1 MKKNHFRFLALLLL
15 ALLTGCGGGEGAG
28 GTTTTSSTSATTP
41 TTTGPT
47 LLSIVVTPINPVI
60 GIGTSLQFTVT
71 GTYSDG
77 TTSAPKTGVTWSSSS
92 SSVDTLFTTGL
103 VTGKT
108 AGVATITATVGTVNG
123 STQLTVNGPYIA
135 VSAGGTHTVAL
146 KSDATLF
153 AWGSNRWGQL
163 GDGTTTDKLVPTL
176 SGTALTWS
184 SVSAGEFHTA
194 AIRPDGTLWAWGFNQ
209 NGQLG
214 DGSFDAKLAPTKIGD
229 AATWVAASAGAAHT
243 VALRKDGT
251 LWAWGRNF
259 SGQLGD
265 GSTIDRPVP
274 TAVPIP
280 LGKPTTTTWTAV
292 SAGATHTCG
301 RLSDGTIACWGSNT
315 NGQLGDGTTT
325 QRLLP
330 TAVSGFSAVSVS
342 AGGYHTLAIQADGA
356 LFSWG
361 ANDKGQLGHSPILA
375 AVNTPTRV
383 GLLTNWA
390 IVSAGGNHS
399 LAINSDRSLY
409 AWGSNSNGQLGDGT
423 TTDRP
428 APTQITVPSITPP
441 AVVHWLSIAGGKSHT
456 ATIRDD
462 GTLWTW
468 GLNANGQLG
477 DGSFVD
483 RSVPTLLP

>member
-1 MKKNHFRFLALLLL
+1 MKKNSFRFLALLLL
-15 ALLTGCGGGEGAG
+15 AVLAGCGGGEGAG

-47 LLSIVVTPINPVI
+47 LLSLAVTPINPVI

-146 KSDATLF
+146 KSNATLF

-184 SVSAGEFHTA
+184 YVSAGEFHTA

-214 DGSFDAKLAPTKIGD
+214 DGSFVDKL
-229 AATWVAASAGAAHT
+229 
-243 VALRKDGT
+243 
-251 LWAWGRNF
+251 
-259 SGQLGD
+259 
-265 GSTIDRPVP
+265 
-274 TAVPIP
+274 
-280 LGKPTTTTWTAV
+280 
-292 SAGATHTCG
+292 
-301 RLSDGTIACWGSNT
+301 
-315 NGQLGDGTTT
+315 
-325 QRLLP
+325 
-330 TAVSGFSAVSVS
+330 
-342 AGGYHTLAIQADGA
+342 
-356 LFSWG
+356 
-361 ANDKGQLGHSPILA
+361 
-375 AVNTPTRV
+375 
-383 GLLTNWA
+383 
-390 IVSAGGNHS
+390 
-399 LAINSDRSLY
+399 
-409 AWGSNSNGQLGDGT
+409 
-423 TTDRP
+423 
-428 APTQITVPSITPP
+428 TPP
-441 AVVHWLSIAGGKSHT
+441 PG
-456 ATIRDD
+456 
-462 GTLWTW
+462 
-468 GLNANGQLG
+468 
-477 DGSFVD
+477 
-483 RSVPTLLP
+483 